1 MKRIAIVG
9 MGPTGIY
16 TFYELV
22 KRGEPLAITLFE
34 KEAQAGVGMPYSD
47 DNTAAQ
53 MLANIAS
60 IEIPP
65 IDLTYL
71 QWLQQQ
77 SDDWLAARGLERH
90 ALHERQ
96 FLPRVILGEYYRDRF
111 LYLVERARDVGFV
124 ISVCESCEVTDIAVQ
139 PTGIAIHTD
148 SAADPVIV
156 DLVAIA
162 TGHLWPEEER
172 ASRQYFPS
180 PWTGLMEA
188 RIAPCRVG
196 ILGTSLSAIDAAVA
210 VVARHGVFHT
220 EDDKTPHFSLHPGSE
235 ALEIT
240 LMSRHGVLPE
250 ADFYCPIPWEPLEIA
265 TPAALE
271 ATIAEGSD
279 ALLDRIFELIVKE
292 LEYAAPDWSEAI
304 GLRQLTP
311 DSIADAGLPTASPM
325 TPFSGRSAI
334 CRRWSAIS
342 ANTTRCPG
350 AMPFCACMR
359 RLKPWCRSSTTRT
372 AVASA
377 RASPGY
383 LSITTPPFRR
393 SPYVGCWPCTGL
405 AFCGS

>member
-1 MKRIAIVG
+1 
-9 MGPTGIY
+9 
-16 TFYELV
+16 
-22 KRGEPLAITLFE
+22 
-34 KEAQAGVGMPYSD
+34 
-47 DNTAAQ
+47 
-53 MLANIAS
+53 
-60 IEIPP
+60 
-65 IDLTYL
+65 
-71 QWLQQQ
+71 
-77 SDDWLAARGLERH
+77 
-90 ALHERQ
+90 
-96 FLPRVILGEYYRDRF
+96 
-111 LYLVERARDVGFV
+111 
-124 ISVCESCEVTDIAVQ
+124 
-139 PTGIAIHTD
+139 
-148 SAADPVIV
+148 
-156 DLVAIA
+156 
-162 TGHLWPEEER
+162 
-172 ASRQYFPS
+172 
-180 PWTGLMEA
+180 MEA

-220 EDDKTPHFSLHPGSE
+220 EDDKTPHFSLHPGSGS
-235 ALEIT
+235 AGDHPDVTPRRAAGGRFL
-240 LMSRHGVLPE
+240 LP
-250 ADFYCPIPWEPLEIA
+250 DPVEPLEIA

-311 DSIADAGLPTASPM
+311 DSIADAWLPTASPM

-383 LSITTPPFRR
+383 LSITTPPFRGVHTSAAGPAPGWHSADPDAGR
-393 SPYVGCWPCTGL
+393 RL
-405 AFCGS
+405 

>member
-9 MGPTGIY
+9 VGPTGIY

-77 SDDWLAARGLERH
+77 SDDWL
-90 ALHERQ
+90 
-96 FLPRVILGEYYRDRF
+96 
-111 LYLVERARDVGFV
+111 
-124 ISVCESCEVTDIAVQ
+124 
-139 PTGIAIHTD
+139 
-148 SAADPVIV
+148 AADPVIV

-220 EDDKTPHFSLHPGSE
+220 EDDKTTHFSLHPGSE

-240 LMSRHGVLPE
+240 LMSRNMLP
-250 ADFYCPIPWEPLEIA
+250 
-265 TPAALE
+265 
-271 ATIAEGSD
+271 
-279 ALLDRIFELIVKE
+279 
-292 LEYAAPDWSEAI
+292 
-304 GLRQLTP
+304 
-311 DSIADAGLPTASPM
+311 PT
-325 TPFSGRSAI
+325 
-334 CRRWSAIS
+334 
-342 ANTTRCPG
+342 G
-350 AMPFCACMR
+350 A
-359 RLKPWCRSSTTRT
+359 
-372 AVASA
+372 
-377 RASPGY
+377 
-383 LSITTPPFRR
+383 RR
-393 SPYVGCWPCTGL
+393 SGFV
-405 AFCGS
+405 S

>member
-9 MGPTGIY
+9 AGPTGIY
-16 TFYELV
+16 TLYELV
-22 KRGEPLAITLFE
+22 KRGEPLSIALFE

-77 SDDWLAARGLERH
+77 SDDWLAARGLERQ

-111 LYLVERARDVGFV
+111 LYLVQRARDAGFV
-124 ISVCESCEVTDIAVQ
+124 VSVCESCEVTDIAVQ
-139 PTGIAIHTD
+139 PVGIAIHTD
-148 SAADPVIV
+148 GAAQPVMV
-156 DLVAIA
+156 DLVVIA

-220 EDDKTPHFSLHPGSE
+220 EHDKTTHFSLHPGSD

-240 LMSRHGVLPE
+240 LMSRNGVLPE

-265 TPAALE
+265 
-271 ATIAEGSD
+271 
-279 ALLDRIFELIVKE
+279 
-292 LEYAAPDWSEAI
+292 
-304 GLRQLTP
+304 
-311 DSIADAGLPTASPM
+311 
-325 TPFSGRSAI
+325 
-334 CRRWSAIS
+334 
-342 ANTTRCPG
+342 
-350 AMPFCACMR
+350 
-359 RLKPWCRSSTTRT
+359 
-372 AVASA
+372 
-377 RASPGY
+377 
-383 LSITTPPFRR
+383 
-393 SPYVGCWPCTGL
+393 
-405 AFCGS
+405 

>member
-9 MGPTGIY
+9 VGPTGIY

-139 PTGIAIHTD
+139 STGIAIHTD

-188 RIAPCRVG
+188 RIAPCRVRPALPPAG
-196 ILGTSLSAIDAAVA
+196 WGSLG
-210 VVARHGVFHT
+210 
-220 EDDKTPHFSLHPGSE
+220 LH
-235 ALEIT
+235 
-240 LMSRHGVLPE
+240 
-250 ADFYCPIPWEPLEIA
+250 
-265 TPAALE
+265 
-271 ATIAEGSD
+271 
-279 ALLDRIFELIVKE
+279 
-292 LEYAAPDWSEAI
+292 
-304 GLRQLTP
+304 
-311 DSIADAGLPTASPM
+311 
-325 TPFSGRSAI
+325 
-334 CRRWSAIS
+334 
-342 ANTTRCPG
+342 
-350 AMPFCACMR
+350 
-359 RLKPWCRSSTTRT
+359 
-372 AVASA
+372 
-377 RASPGY
+377 
-383 LSITTPPFRR
+383 
-393 SPYVGCWPCTGL
+393 
-405 AFCGS
+405 

>member
-9 MGPTGIY
+9 VGPTGIY

-77 SDDWLAARGLERH
+77 SDDWLSARGLERH

-148 SAADPVIV
+148 SAA
-156 DLVAIA
+156 
-162 TGHLWPEEER
+162 R
-172 ASRQYFPS
+172 
-180 PWTGLMEA
+180 
-188 RIAPCRVG
+188 
-196 ILGTSLSAIDAAVA
+196 
-210 VVARHGVFHT
+210 
-220 EDDKTPHFSLHPGSE
+220 
-235 ALEIT
+235 
-240 LMSRHGVLPE
+240 
-250 ADFYCPIPWEPLEIA
+250 
-265 TPAALE
+265 
-271 ATIAEGSD
+271 
-279 ALLDRIFELIVKE
+279 
-292 LEYAAPDWSEAI
+292 
-304 GLRQLTP
+304 
-311 DSIADAGLPTASPM
+311 
-325 TPFSGRSAI
+325 
-334 CRRWSAIS
+334 
-342 ANTTRCPG
+342 
-350 AMPFCACMR
+350 
-359 RLKPWCRSSTTRT
+359 
-372 AVASA
+372 
-377 RASPGY
+377 
-383 LSITTPPFRR
+383 
-393 SPYVGCWPCTGL
+393 L
-405 AFCGS
+405 AFTDSSYDISR

>member
-9 MGPTGIY
+9 VGPTGIY

-139 PTGIAIHTD
+139 PTAVRWSPRCRGPANARSTRR
-148 SAADPVIV
+148 SRSPRR
-156 DLVAIA
+156 AIA
-162 TGHLWPEEER
+162 
-172 ASRQYFPS
+172 S
-180 PWTGLMEA
+180 
-188 RIAPCRVG
+188 
-196 ILGTSLSAIDAAVA
+196 
-210 VVARHGVFHT
+210 GV
-220 EDDKTPHFSLHPGSE
+220 
-235 ALEIT
+235 
-240 LMSRHGVLPE
+240 R
-250 ADFYCPIPWEPLEIA
+250 
-265 TPAALE
+265 
-271 ATIAEGSD
+271 
-279 ALLDRIFELIVKE
+279 R
-292 LEYAAPDWSEAI
+292 
-304 GLRQLTP
+304 R
-311 DSIADAGLPTASPM
+311 LPTAPM
-325 TPFSGRSAI
+325 PCAASGPRCAPAVK
-334 CRRWSAIS
+334 RWP
-342 ANTTRCPG
+342 R
-350 AMPFCACMR
+350 
-359 RLKPWCRSSTTRT
+359 
-372 AVASA
+372 
-377 RASPGY
+377 
-383 LSITTPPFRR
+383 
-393 SPYVGCWPCTGL
+393 
-405 AFCGS
+405 